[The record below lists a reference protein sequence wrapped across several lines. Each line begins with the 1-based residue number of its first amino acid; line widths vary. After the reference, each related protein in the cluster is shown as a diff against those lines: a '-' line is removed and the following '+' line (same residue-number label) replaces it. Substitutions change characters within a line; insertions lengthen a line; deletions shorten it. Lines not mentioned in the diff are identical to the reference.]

1 MSVAMCKRLMKAAG
15 TFPKSEAL
23 GLASQ
28 LRRAAVSVPSNIA
41 EGFGRGSRVDY
52 IRFLKI
58 ARGSLF
64 ELDTQM
70 LIARD
75 MGYLSGAG
83 YASLLA
89 DWTEVSKVL
98 AGLIRKMQQ
107 GRVGTATNAESR
119 ITNAEKQGRTKGTGS

>member
-75 MGYLSGAG
+75 MGIPGPLGSFLIGGVRFGGNAF
-83 YASLLA
+83 
-89 DWTEVSKVL
+89 TEPVMR
-98 AGLIRKMQQ
+98 GQRRQQ
-107 GRVGTATNAESR
+107 GRR
-119 ITNAEKQGRTKGTGS
+119 